1 MKDYFTIVET
11 EKGIK
16 GFLPIPKRTQ
26 ANYRK
31 QGLLQFLKIGKQ
43 IYYRSEHLQNLLL
56 KLEQISQ
63 PKPKVNNEI

>member
-1 MKDYFTIVET
+1 MTDYYTINET
-11 EKGIK
+11 EKGIE

-63 PKPKVNNEI
+63 PTSKANNEI